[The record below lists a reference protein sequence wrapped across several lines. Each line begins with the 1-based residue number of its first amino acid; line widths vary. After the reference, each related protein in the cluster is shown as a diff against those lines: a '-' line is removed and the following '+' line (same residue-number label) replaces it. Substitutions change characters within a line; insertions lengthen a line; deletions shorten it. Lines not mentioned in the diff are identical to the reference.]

1 MSVRSYPRANF
12 PSLWTKIEGLVTQ
25 GDLAATELVLGEL
38 EKKDDDAFR
47 WAKARKQMFVSI
59 DGAIQTVVSDILSK
73 HERLVDQRKGR
84 SGADPF
90 VIALA
95 ELNGCAVVTDE
106 NVGTEAKPHIPYVCG
121 VRRIK
126 VLTVL
131 ELIQAEGWVI

>member
-1 MSVRSYPRANF
+1 
-12 PSLWTKIEGLVTQ
+12 
-25 GDLAATELVLGEL
+25 LVLGEL
-38 EKKDDDAFR
+38 EKKDDDTFR
-47 WAKARKQMFVSI
+47 WAKRRKQMFVSI
-59 DGAIQTVVSDILSK
+59 DVPIQRIVSGILSK

-95 ELNGCAVVTDE
+95 EMNGCAVVTDE
-106 NVGTEAKPHIPYVCG
+106 NLGTEAKPHIPYVCR
-121 VRRIK
+121 VRRIR